1 MSYFCKNTVRKLY
14 PVLKAF
20 SKEVTMTTSLEFY
33 KTRSY
38 FHDLH
43 VLTVAAYMCKYKCN
57 FYRKD
62 NLTNKSWS
70 RCLTCPR
77 LDLWPFLDEEDEVD
91 GASSSPTGSVRVAEV
106 GSLMTHWISCR
117 ARAVTIWMDSS
128 EFNLHHREIQT
139 CIHRYMYSL
148 IYMHIQKIPQWTH
161 EIHRKNRFTDLY
173 HFSFSDSCEQYEMIT
188 KAQGLWFDTK
198 HRNHNIMYIYLRKI
212 WNLQKEMAREPSHW
226 VLNVSIVVTCN
237 S

>member
-1 MSYFCKNTVRKLY
+1 MN
-14 PVLKAF
+14 VLLLQEHCEKIIPCPQSILKGGDNDNIIGILQKKGHIF
-20 SKEVTMTTSLEFY
+20 MFIYSQWQP
-33 KTRSY
+33 
-38 FHDLH
+38 
-43 VLTVAAYMCKYKCN
+43 KYKCN

-139 CIHRYMYSL
+139 CIHWYMNSL

-161 EIHRKNRFTDLY
+161 EIHRKNRFTDFY

-198 HRNHNIMYIYLRKI
+198 HRNHKIMYIYLRKI

>member
-1 MSYFCKNTVRKLY
+1 MN
-14 PVLKAF
+14 VLLLQEHCEKIIPCPQSILKGGDNDNIIGILQKKGHIF
-20 SKEVTMTTSLEFY
+20 MI
-33 KTRSY
+33 
-38 FHDLH
+38 
-43 VLTVAAYMCKYKCN
+43 YMYSQWQPKYKCN

-139 CIHRYMYSL
+139 C
-148 IYMHIQKIPQWTH
+148 TV
-161 EIHRKNRFTDLY
+161 FTDICIHWY
-173 HFSFSDSCEQYEMIT
+173 TC
-188 KAQGLWFDTK
+188 
-198 HRNHNIMYIYLRKI
+198 IYRRFLNEPMKFI
-212 WNLQKEMAREPSHW
+212 ARIASQI
-226 VLNVSIVVTCN
+226 SIAFLFLTVVN
-237 S
+237 NMKW

>member
-1 MSYFCKNTVRKLY
+1 MALYAKREKWMSYFCKNTVRKLY

-33 KTRSY
+33 KQDHIYTCMFVYSQ
-38 FHDLH
+38 LQPI
-43 VLTVAAYMCKYKCN
+43 YKCN
-57 FYRKD
+57 FYYRKD
-62 NLTNKSWS
+62 NLTNKFWS

-128 EFNLHHREIQT
+128 EFNLHNTEIQT
-139 CIHRYMYSL
+139 CIH
-148 IYMHIQKIPQWTH
+148 W
-161 EIHRKNRFTDLY
+161 
-173 HFSFSDSCEQYEMIT
+173 
-188 KAQGLWFDTK
+188 
-198 HRNHNIMYIYLRKI
+198 YIYSRFLI
-212 WNLQKEMAREPSHW
+212 NPQ
-226 VLNVSIVVTCN
+226 N
-237 S
+237 